1 VIFITASDL
10 TPRERLPTQGH
21 RKFDVV
27 FDLIALPNPHH
38 PIWYLQL
45 PLLHYRNEGKAY
57 AVTMSGL
64 EKALFNLKVS
74 TGLPSFPNLSTGNK
88 A

>member
-1 VIFITASDL
+1 VIFITVSGL

-21 RKFDVV
+21 QKLNVV
-27 FDLIALPNPHH
+27 FDLIALPNSRH
-38 PIWYLQL
+38 PTWYLQL
-45 PLLHYRNEGKAY
+45 PLLHYSNEGKAY

-74 TGLPSFPNLSTGNK
+74 TGLPSSPNLSTSNK